1 MEQEAGR
8 QAQIYRPV
16 SISPPTLHRVAPD
29 LAERQTSI
37 PRIGDIWVP
46 RTTISPN
53 HFVRL
58 YIPGVEDLFSEG
70 DRLLRVEHSGSTSRL
85 ISWRVW
91 KNQAEQ
97 WRFQLES
104 SNEQIFSLIQS
115 DFLPL
120 RPVAEGEE
128 STF

>member
-1 MEQEAGR
+1 MEQEA
-8 QAQIYRPV
+8 
-16 SISPPTLHRVAPD
+16 PPTLHRVAPD

-37 PRIGDIWVP
+37 PRIGDVWVP
-46 RTTISPN
+46 RATVSPN

-58 YIPGVEDLFSEG
+58 YIPRVEDLFSGG
-70 DRLLRVEHSGSTSRL
+70 DRLLRVEHSGLTSRL

-91 KNQAEQ
+91 KGQAEQ
-97 WRFQLES
+97 WRFQQES
-104 SNEQIFSLIQS
+104 SDEQIFFLISS

-120 RPVAEGEE
+120 RPVTEGEQ